1 MQGYLN
7 NPTATAES
15 LVEGVI
21 EQLCQQ
27 TSAIVS
33 EIDGVAENM
42 EFALPKELR
51 LKTVV

>member
-1 MQGYLN
+1 MTGV
-7 NPTATAES
+7 TACASAPES

-27 TSAIVS
+27 TSATVS
-33 EIDGVAENM
+33 EIEGVAENM

-51 LKTVV
+51 VKTIS